1 MRGFLFWAAFG
12 VLLPQALWVRRT
24 TPRFQGAVGET
35 SGQVSSPK
43 IHPQSTESDPPLQV
57 VGLGDSIIAG
67 VGAHEHSEALVAQAA
82 LSLSETLRRPIVW
95 QVHGKIGADAKRIAR
110 EASQVEWPESVDVV
124 VISTGVNDLLGLQSI
139 QQWSS
144 NIEGLIQVV
153 RVHAP
158 EALIVFCGL
167 PPMDVFPSLPRPLR
181 WVLGYRARH
190 LDQVLGHTAEAFK
203 RVVWVPVQSDE
214 APALTSAMFAGD
226 GFHPG
231 PQGYQALGQGLARA
245 IEGFFRTG

>member
-1 MRGFLFWAAFG
+1 MRGFVFWAAFG
-12 VLLPQALWVRRT
+12 LLLPQALWVRRT

-35 SGQVSSPK
+35 SGQVNPSPLN
-43 IHPQSTESDPPLQV
+43 PRSNESDPPLQV

-67 VGAHEHSEALVAQAA
+67 VGANEHTEALVAQAA
-82 LSLSETLRRPIVW
+82 LSLSETSKRSVAW
-95 QVHGKIGADAKRIAR
+95 QVHGKIGADAQRIAR
-110 EASQVEWPESVDVV
+110 EADQINWPELVDVV

-139 QQWSS
+139 QQWAS
-144 NIEGLIQVV
+144 NIEGLIQAV

-190 LDQVLGHTAEAFK
+190 LDQVLGQVTEPFEG
-203 RVVWVPVQSDE
+203 VVWVPVQSDE
-214 APALTSAMFAGD
+214 APALTTEMFAGD

-231 PQGYQALGQGLARA
+231 PQGYQALGQGLGRS
-245 IEGFFRTG
+245 IEGFF

>member
-12 VLLPQALWVRRT
+12 LLLPQALWVRRT
-24 TPRFQGAVGET
+24 TPRFQGAVGDP
-35 SGQVSSPK
+35 SGQVNPSSLNP
-43 IHPQSTESDPPLQV
+43 ISNESDPPLQV

-67 VGAHEHSEALVAQAA
+67 VGANEHAEALVAQAA
-82 LSLSETLRRPIVW
+82 LSLSERLQRSVAW

-110 EASQVEWPESVDVV
+110 EASQIHWPESVDVV

-139 QQWSS
+139 QQWVS
-144 NIEGLIQVV
+144 NIGGLIRAV
-153 RVHAP
+153 RIYAP

-190 LDQVLGHTAEAFK
+190 LDQVLGQVTAPFE
-203 RVVWVPVQSDE
+203 RVVWVPVESHE
-214 APALTSAMFAGD
+214 APALTTEMFAGD

-231 PQGYQALGQGLARA
+231 PKGYQALGQGLGRS
-245 IEGFFRTG
+245 IEVFFKAA